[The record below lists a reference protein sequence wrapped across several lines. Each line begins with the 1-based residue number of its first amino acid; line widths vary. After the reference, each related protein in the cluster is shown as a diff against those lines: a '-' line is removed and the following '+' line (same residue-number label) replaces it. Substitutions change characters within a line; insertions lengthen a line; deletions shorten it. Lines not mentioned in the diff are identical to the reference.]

1 MNTIAPHLAVATI
14 LVAGHI
20 GHARASAAA
29 RAAPQITGGITLL
42 ALVLGV
48 AVLAAVASAAR
59 GLAVLLSEFVRLAAA
74 MMSTLFIMAI
84 AAVAVVALLLHR

>member
-20 GHARASAAA
+20 GHARASG
-29 RAAPQITGGITLL
+29 RRPGSPPDNRGDHPVGPGPGRGRTGRRG
-42 ALVLGV
+42 LGR
-48 AVLAAVASAAR
+48 R